1 MQLRK
6 SNVKKNFGTRHST
19 RSLNSLRSMM
29 RRRQRL
35 NLKNRSVNKKKLKR
49 ERSKRLLVLLLSLP
63 FLADT
68 DTRCERLISRP
79 KKSWQ
84 GHWEQSDLKPL
95 QLTFLLTDTIVFL
108 EGTLLNLRHLL
119 AAIENV
125 IAKLSIS
132 GTTAEVAVVQRNLIR
147 KTRKSSKRWRQ
158 STTLDLACS
167 RMISFLFEVTF
178 HLP

>member
-6 SNVKKNFGTRHST
+6 SNVKIKFGTRLST

-29 RRRQRL
+29 RSRQRL

-68 DTRCERLISRP
+68 DTRCGRLISRP

-84 GHWEQSDLKPL
+84 GH
-95 QLTFLLTDTIVFL
+95 
-108 EGTLLNLRHLL
+108 
-119 AAIENV
+119 
-125 IAKLSIS
+125 
-132 GTTAEVAVVQRNLIR
+132 
-147 KTRKSSKRWRQ
+147 
-158 STTLDLACS
+158 
-167 RMISFLFEVTF
+167 
-178 HLP
+178 